1 MEISKF
7 GINQVQ
13 LNSAR
18 VKNSP
23 KINCSDCD
31 SVSFSGTD
39 EKGIPYRLACKTQD
53 DFHVTSLQI
62 YIRDY
67 LKLKNQGLTEDEII
81 SSFVSGRELTEKER
95 DEMRV
100 FISKVKGYID
110 KHDANFKKV
119 IPLLVPKTYY
129 RGVFGGK
136 DNYAIQ
142 VLSSAKVGDIV
153 QPDLGYSFLTA
164 NKSYAK
170 DYTSSCEG
178 IKDPENSLM
187 MIIKAPIGTPIS
199 RDFAFDRSIIN
210 SNVVLAR
217 GANFE
222 VLDKKVK
229 DGTTYITL
237 KYLNCATDRGE

>member
-1 MEISKF
+1 MIVFLCKLCDATKHEIIKNISVHQ
-7 GINQVQ
+7 INAQSTP
-13 LNSAR
+13 NW
-18 VKNSP
+18 VKNPS
-23 KINCSDCD
+23 KN
-31 SVSFSGTD
+31 SFFPDG
-39 EKGIPYRLACKTQD
+39 
-53 DFHVTSLQI
+53 
-62 YIRDY
+62 
-67 LKLKNQGLTEDEII
+67 N
-81 SSFVSGRELTEKER
+81 
-95 DEMRV
+95 
-100 FISKVKGYID
+100 
-110 KHDANFKKV
+110 
-119 IPLLVPKTYY
+119 
-129 RGVFGGK
+129 GVFGGK